1 MNEWGAYYSPPFL
14 LMPATI
20 FASPRKLWAYRW
32 NVLIGGASARWHVTV
47 SVGSL
52 RGGRRAVCGY
62 WERERE
68 KEEVF
73 RCIYFAMATVIADFS
88 YSGLFLML
96 SEGVIFYLHN
106 MLSLA
111 SFRQIGLT
119 KMINKLWAGQQ
130 LWLCINNS
138 LCKRRVILIQTMKKE
153 SDIIILFM
161 LFFIK

>member
-1 MNEWGAYYSPPFL
+1 MQPNQYWRSFYFFIFHFPPHNPELFPYIPIPMNEIEIMNEWGAYYSPPFL
-14 LMPATI
+14 LTPATI

-52 RGGRRAVCGY
+52 RGGRRAVFGY

-68 KEEVF
+68 KEEVL
-73 RCIYFAMATVIADFS
+73 RCIYFSMATVIADFS

-111 SFRQIGLT
+111 S
-119 KMINKLWAGQQ
+119 
-130 LWLCINNS
+130 
-138 LCKRRVILIQTMKKE
+138 
-153 SDIIILFM
+153 
-161 LFFIK
+161 